1 MFKTTVLKIGPIVS
15 EKALIADS
23 FILVFGETKNELFG
37 TILVDNQLPGALTLE
52 QEFTLQE
59 VKSKLPVLSLEELQ
73 ALVIEKA
80 EELMIKDNKVKE
92 VLTQKAQGYTVS

>member
-1 MFKTTVLKIGPIVS
+1 M
-15 EKALIADS
+15 
-23 FILVFGETKNELFG
+23 
-37 TILVDNQLPGALTLE
+37 DNQLPGALTLE